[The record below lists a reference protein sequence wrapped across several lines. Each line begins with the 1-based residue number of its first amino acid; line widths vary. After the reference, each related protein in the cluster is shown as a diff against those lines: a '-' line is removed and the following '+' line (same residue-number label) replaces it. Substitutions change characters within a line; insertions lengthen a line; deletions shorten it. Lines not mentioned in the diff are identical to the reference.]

1 MRRIAI
7 LDTGVGASEDD
18 FVKLH
23 VKKSFD
29 FTTPKFSES
38 NIGLDDNG
46 HGTTCAKIIL
56 KNAAKSEIYS
66 LKVLDKNIILPG
78 GVTHEVAGEIIAA
91 IIIPTIPM
99 VPLKI
104 KNPLFIELFIYI
116 PPIVKVNGN

>member
-66 LKVLDKNIILPG
+66 LKVLDKNRCG
-78 GVTHEVAGEIIAA
+78 W
-91 IIIPTIPM
+91 
-99 VPLKI
+99 
-104 KNPLFIELFIYI
+104 
-116 PPIVKVNGN
+116 IVKNNSNL

>member
-46 HGTTCAKIIL
+46 HGTTCANIIL

-66 LKVLDKNIILPG
+66 LKVLDKNRC
-78 GVTHEVAGEIIAA
+78 ES
-91 IIIPTIPM
+91 
-99 VPLKI
+99 
-104 KNPLFIELFIYI
+104 
-116 PPIVKVNGN
+116 VKYFV

>member
-66 LKVLDKNIILPG
+66 LKVLDKNRCFTIHIIRRL
-78 GVTHEVAGEIIAA
+78 
-91 IIIPTIPM
+91 TI
-99 VPLKI
+99 LQNLQNHQNRQNRYKQGTAQI
-104 KNPLFIELFIYI
+104 
-116 PPIVKVNGN
+116 